1 MLQRWVIRASFC
13 ESHRISSGLKF
24 HFENLS
30 TSTAQGWAKPA
41 LQKTWKIEG
50 SIRRRENLL
59 DIRRASEGCPVSQSR
74 WLLRI
79 EYLDLCSTTARSN
92 HPKSEA
98 REIIFKTTN
107 SFCMSSSA
115 ARPSRVHTWNLSK
128 WVKSESRFGIQKQ
141 QEKLKSKYLEK

>member
-1 MLQRWVIRASFC
+1 MGDSRLVLWIASYFIRTQISFRKPQHVNSSRLSEATAKNMKNRWIPKKM
-13 ESHRISSGLKF
+13 GK
-24 HFENLS
+24 
-30 TSTAQGWAKPA
+30 
-41 LQKTWKIEG
+41 
-50 SIRRRENLL
+50 SIGHY
-59 DIRRASEGCPVSQSR
+59 RRASEGCPVSQSR

-128 WVKSESRFGIQKQ
+128 FESRFGIQKQ